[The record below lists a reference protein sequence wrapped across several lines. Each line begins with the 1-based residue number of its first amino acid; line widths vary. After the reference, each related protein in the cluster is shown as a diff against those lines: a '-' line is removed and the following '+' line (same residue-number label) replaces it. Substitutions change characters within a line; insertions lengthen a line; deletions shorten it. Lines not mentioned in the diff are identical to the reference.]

1 MKTHRPPRDLLS
13 TPRRTVIEALL
24 HTICEPP
31 PPLSLLVIPDGFHI
45 FLKVTT
51 CILEVCDE
59 QIQRRVMV
67 DRVVHDVV
75 PSNGAKDTR
84 PNVPVDL
91 FVLVRAFW
99 FELCER
105 SGGLHYRGE
114 NPYAP

>member
-1 MKTHRPPRDLLS
+1 
-13 TPRRTVIEALL
+13 
-24 HTICEPP
+24 
-31 PPLSLLVIPDGFHI
+31 
-45 FLKVTT
+45 
-51 CILEVCDE
+51 
-59 QIQRRVMV
+59 MV